1 MKYLTNAT
9 MDFPTLLRRVAAFLL
24 TMGIFALVLMFSLL
38 LFAVILTLGLVAWG
52 YLWWKTREQR
62 KKMRM
67 HPPGGQIIEGE
78 VSRETEF
85 RDEK

>member
-1 MKYLTNAT
+1 MKYLTNAS

-24 TMGIFALVLMFSLL
+24 TMGIFALVLMFSVL
-38 LFAVILTLGLVAWG
+38 LFSVILTVGTVAWG

-62 KKMRM
+62 KQMLK

-78 VSRETEF
+78 VIRETEF
-85 RDEK
+85 REEK